1 MIDDEKRIP
10 EAAPTANP
18 SDRTPAM
25 QTDGNSKAPSTVV
38 DLDDSEP
45 MTTSEIK
52 HDRSAE
58 KVGVDDD
65 AEGKEA
71 EGNFP
76 HLTTT
81 AQVMLVFFLTLA
93 MVLNVGPSAAW
104 GVEIQFLRR
113 GAKAIQAVVL
123 SLEAIG
129 RDLTIEVVNYQW
141 LTSAYSLAFGAVL
154 LLFGRLADIHGPKLI
169 FQFGMAFFAAFS
181 IGVAL
186 APSQVAMGIF
196 RAMQGVGMGAA
207 IPSALGILG
216 ASFAPG
222 QAKSTA
228 FATFSAGAPLG
239 GSLGC
244 VLGGFMTQYASWRT
258 TFYVS
263 AGLGV
268 IVIAGAQYFVPR
280 DPPRNM
286 ELTVDWIGAALIT
299 IGLTLFTFA
308 LADGSGV
315 GWNTPYIPIM
325 FVVGLLTL
333 VAFWFWERHLEFRT
347 EKQPL
352 MLTALWFQ
360 GRFACVQLIG
370 ALGWCAFSSFMFFAT
385 EWFQNLQGLTPL
397 QATVR
402 FLPSPVTGLILN
414 CPGVRSHMIVAVLA
428 SRIGAQWLIGI
439 GTLGTGIAPLLY
451 AVQKLH
457 ATYWAFQFPAMILC
471 VLGADFIFAC
481 SILYVSKVA
490 GPGQQSLAAGLFN
503 LSTQLGTAIGLAIAT
518 IVQSKVVDKKVANVI
533 VSTNSTVPPFAV
545 EAGLRAA
552 FWTCAAFSFAGSV
565 VVALCLR
572 GIGKVGTRTKKVKAE
587 EEAAQNMY
595 TILKIHSGDHGI
607 VLLGHAFWP
616 RGQGVWTSI
625 GAGDH
630 RVVCPPGETPSEFEH
645 QLFLGEL
652 HKLFDHQRQA
662 LL

>member
-1 MIDDEKRIP
+1 M
-10 EAAPTANP
+10 ANP
-18 SDRTPAM
+18 SDPTPAM
-25 QTDGNSKAPSTVV
+25 QKDENSTNAPSTVV
-38 DLDDSEP
+38 DLDEP
-45 MTTSEIK
+45 MTKSEIK

-58 KVGVDDD
+58 KVGEGKE

-76 HLTTT
+76 HLTTM

-93 MVLNVGPSAAW
+93 MVLNITQV
-104 GVEIQFLRR
+104 
-113 GAKAIQAVVL
+113 QAVVL

-186 APSQVAMGIF
+186 APNQVAMGIF

-207 IPSALGILG
+207 VPSALGILG

-325 FVVGLLTL
+325 FVLGLLTL
-333 VAFWFWERHLEFRT
+333 IAFWFWERHLEFRT

-352 MLTALWFQ
+352 MLTALWFR

-414 CPGVRSHMIVAVLA
+414 MIVAVLA

-518 IVQSKVVDKKVANVI
+518 IVQTKVVDKKVANFVI
-533 VSTNSTVPPFAV
+533 VSTSSTVPPFAV

-572 GIGKVGTRTKKVKAE
+572 GIGKVGTRTKKVMAE
-587 EEAAQNMY
+587 EESAQNVY
-595 TILKIHSGDHGI
+595 TM
-607 VLLGHAFWP
+607 
-616 RGQGVWTSI
+616 
-625 GAGDH
+625 
-630 RVVCPPGETPSEFEH
+630 
-645 QLFLGEL
+645 
-652 HKLFDHQRQA
+652 
-662 LL
+662 

>member
-1 MIDDEKRIP
+1 MAVDDKGTMVTSMT
-10 EAAPTANP
+10 APAPPLDSTLAN
-18 SDRTPAM
+18 
-25 QTDGNSKAPSTVV
+25 GNSNAPTVV
-38 DLDDSEP
+38 DMET
-45 MTTSEIK
+45 MEIK
-52 HDRSAE
+52 HVGSDVRNADEHAE
-58 KVGVDDD
+58 ELKNQPEE
-65 AEGKEA
+65 EGD
-71 EGNFP
+71 FP
-76 HLTTT
+76 RLTTA

-93 MVLNVGPSAAW
+93 MVLNITQV
-104 GVEIQFLRR
+104 
-113 GAKAIQAVVL
+113 QAVVL
-123 SLEAIG
+123 SLETIA
-129 RDLTIEVVNYQW
+129 RDLTIKVVNYQW
-141 LTSAYSLAFGAVL
+141 LTSAYYSLAFGAVL

-169 FQFGMAFFAAFS
+169 FQSGMAFFAAFS
-181 IGVAL
+181 VGVAL
-186 APSQVAMGIF
+186 APNQVAMGIF

-207 IPSALGILG
+207 VPSALGILG

-258 TFYVS
+258 TFYIS

-268 IVIAGAQYFVPR
+268 IVVAGAQYFVPR

-299 IGLTLFTFA
+299 VGLTLFTFA

-315 GWNTPYIPIM
+315 GWNTPYIPVV
-325 FVVGLLTL
+325 FVVGILTL
-333 VAFWFWERHLEFRT
+333 VAFWFWERHLEFET

-352 MLTALWFQ
+352 MLTALWFR

-385 EWFQNLQGLTPL
+385 EWFQNLQGLSPL

-414 CPGVRSHMIVAVLA
+414 MIVAVLA

-518 IVQSKVVDKKVANVI
+518 IVQTKVVDQKVAHTV
-533 VSTNSTVPPFAV
+533 VSTSATVPPFAV

-552 FWTCAAFSFAGSV
+552 FWTCAAFSFTGLIV
-565 VVALCLR
+565 VIVCLR
-572 GIGKVGTRTKKVKAE
+572 GIGRVGTRTKKVKVVEAE
-587 EEAAQNMY
+587 DGLA
-595 TILKIHSGDHGI
+595 
-607 VLLGHAFWP
+607 
-616 RGQGVWTSI
+616 
-625 GAGDH
+625 
-630 RVVCPPGETPSEFEH
+630 
-645 QLFLGEL
+645 
-652 HKLFDHQRQA
+652 
-662 LL
+662 